1 MKGDKSKMQN
11 DYEFDL
17 FDFSPCNDSNRRE
30 SSSKHHHD
38 NIAFGVLLNPPI
50 PGVPVTPAVLTP
62 GTPVDFTI
70 GYGHCTIANGAND
83 AIVILKPSAYRISG
97 TIPVNGVVSGVPGAT
112 VTIVLGLYIN
122 ETLVDSDT
130 LTFSTA
136 AASITATF
144 DLTRFLFP
152 GDRLI
157 IRTVSVT
164 PSVIGTTFSS
174 TLGSAS
180 LSVIEIERKLY
191 QGYPQNAQSQPG
203 FPNSAFP
210 FPGYPQYDQT
220 LPGFPD
226 RDRSYPFPQ

>member
-1 MKGDKSKMQN
+1 MRN
-11 DYEFDL
+11 EYEFDL

-30 SSSKHHHD
+30 SSSRHHQDKD

-50 PGVPVTPAVLTP
+50 PGIPVTPAVLTP

-70 GYGHCTIANGAND
+70 GYGHCTIANGLND
-83 AIVILKPSAYRISG
+83 AIVILKPGAYRISG
-97 TIPVNGVVSGVPGAT
+97 TIPVNGVVAGVPGAT

-130 LTFSTA
+130 LIFSTA

-180 LSVIEIERKLY
+180 LSVIELERKLY
-191 QGYPQNAQSQPG
+191 QGYPQNAQTQAG
-203 FPNSAFP
+203 FPNSSFP

-220 LPGFPD
+220 QPGFPD
-226 RDRSYPFPQ
+226 RFYPFPQ